1 MMCLYLS
8 QSVNEH
14 PPMFAETVY
23 TATVNEDIDVGHS
36 IGVTVE
42 ATDDLEGHSIE
53 YSIDNS
59 FQDGDF
65 FNIGSTSGEI
75 TLARSLDRDPPLVH
89 ETFTFIVSHHIL
101 SSPYS

>member
-1 MMCLYLS
+1 MMCLYFT

-23 TATVNEDIDVGHS
+23 TATVNENIDVDHS

-42 ATDDLEGHSIE
+42 ATDDLEGHTIE
-53 YSIDNS
+53 YSIDNT

-65 FNIGSTSGEI
+65 FNINRTTGAI
-75 TLARSLDRDPPLVH
+75 TLARPLDRDPPLGH
-89 ETFTFIVSHHIL
+89 ETFTFIVSH
-101 SSPYS
+101 